1 VEASAS
7 AGKEHAA
14 SSTAPGPKSGANP
27 KNGGLIVI
35 RNLKLEDYRSFKS
48 YELRD
53 LARVNLLV
61 GRNNCG
67 KTSVL
72 EAVHFLASGGSPY
85 VLRQIAGQ
93 RGELNA
99 RNYPDRTGR
108 LHRTTDASH
117 FFFGH
122 RFDPGVRFSILAN
135 DIESVRMHVEYN
147 QGDLRSLQR
156 PLFEEEAD
164 DVQLLV
170 VRIESNEM
178 PAGVVLPATVGGTLH
193 LDSMAMSTT
202 ASDGSPR
209 APVSFVSA
217 VSLDIEDMRRMW
229 DSLLIEGR
237 EQEVVNALNL
247 VENELASV
255 HFLSANGYGR
265 SSIVLGHQGGSR
277 RTPIGS
283 HGDGTRRLLAL
294 ALSLTQLSGGVLL
307 VDEIDTGLHWTVLEH
322 LWKLVVEQAVQANIQ
337 VFATTHSR
345 DCIDGLA
352 SFVASHPEHASQV
365 SVQKVERQL
374 GRSVGFDGADI
385 ENAVKHNLDLR

>member
-1 VEASAS
+1 M
-7 AGKEHAA
+7 
-14 SSTAPGPKSGANP
+14 
-27 KNGGLIVI
+27 I

-72 EAVHFLASGGSPY
+72 EAVHFLASGGNPY
-85 VLRQIAGQ
+85 VLRQIAGH
-93 RGELNA
+93 RGELNPHGD
-99 RNYPDRTGR
+99 PDRTHTR
-108 LHRTTDASH
+108 RWHRTTDASR

-122 RFDPGVRFSILAN
+122 RFDPGARFRILAN
-135 DIESVRMHVEYN
+135 DVEWVRMNVEN
-147 QGDLRSLQR
+147 EQGDLRSVQR
-156 PLFEEEAD
+156 PLFDEEAD
-164 DVQLLV
+164 DVELLA
-170 VRIESNEM
+170 VRIEGN
-178 PAGVVLPATVGGTLH
+178 GTRDDVVLPATTSGSLH
-193 LDSMAMSTT
+193 LDPRSMRTT
-202 ASDGSPR
+202 ASDSPSR

-217 VSLDIEDMRRMW
+217 VSLSIEDMRRMW
-229 DSLLIEGR
+229 DHLLLEGR
-237 EQEVVNALNL
+237 EQEVVDALKL
-247 VENELASV
+247 VENDLESV

-265 SSIVLGHQGGSR
+265 SNIVLGHQSGIR

-322 LWKLVVEQAVQANIQ
+322 LWKLVVEQAAQANIQ
-337 VFATTHSR
+337 VFATTHSC

-365 SVQKVERQL
+365 SVQKVERRL
-374 GRSVGFDGADI
+374 DRSVGFDGADI